1 MDYTK
6 IITEVVVV
14 LVGVFGTIVLHK
26 AQAYLGSLKD
36 KNQLGIVTSVTE
48 QVVKWAEAELS
59 GSAGKDKRD
68 FAVKQALDILAG
80 KGIRLDEAS
89 VIAGIEE
96 GVTKLKEHQL
106 NTKSIEAYFT
116 PTPAPVVTPTP
127 SVVYTPSTV
136 PVTVSPLTTATTITN
151 SVTAS
156 DATTIP
162 STSAHDGAPTQT
174 PNPQ

>member
-96 GVTKLKEHQL
+96 GVTKLKEQQL
-106 NTKSIEAYFT
+106 NIKSIESYFT
-116 PTPAPVVTPTP
+116 PTPAP
-127 SVVYTPSTV
+127 SISYTPSTIPSNV
-136 PVTVSPLTTATTITN
+136 PPVTVVPLTTASITA
-151 SVTAS
+151 V

-162 STSAHDGAPTQT
+162 STSAHVEGTQT